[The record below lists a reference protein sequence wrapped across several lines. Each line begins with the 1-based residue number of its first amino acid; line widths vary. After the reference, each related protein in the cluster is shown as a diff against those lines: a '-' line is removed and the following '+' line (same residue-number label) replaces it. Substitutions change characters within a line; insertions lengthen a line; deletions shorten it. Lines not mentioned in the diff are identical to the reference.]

1 MQEKKFRVGLLGW
14 GNAGRFFHTPLIQV
28 DPGFDLVAVSTSR
41 AEAQDEL
48 PGVQVVSD
56 PQALFSNPDLDLIVV
71 TSPHRFHA
79 EHARAALLAGKHVVV
94 EKPLA
99 QSAQEAQELFEFA
112 NQMNGNLFVFQNRR
126 WDSDFMTV
134 RRVIE
139 SGALGEVYWFE
150 SHWSLYRP
158 KKRGVWRESPE
169 ALGGVLYDLGPHMVD
184 HALQLFGSPISV
196 YAQLKSHRAD
206 SLVDDMF
213 HLHLRYGSGLD
224 VSLSCDMLAA
234 LPGPRFHVRGNLG
247 TFEKHGHDPQ
257 EASLRS
263 GQIPAGDDWGTEP
276 EADWGRLKTQDLSG
290 LAIDGSVT
298 SLPGDYRQ
306 FYRQT
311 YARLTDKNAGN
322 DLKDVIMQLRILEA
336 AKRSAKNNSVES
348 LIDD

>member
-14 GNAGRFFHTPLIQV
+14 GNAGRYFHAPLIQV

-41 AEAQDEL
+41 AEAQDQL

-79 EHARAALLAGKHVVV
+79 EHARAALLAGKYVVV

-99 QSAQEAQELFEFA
+99 QSVQEAQELNELA
-112 NQMNGNLFVFQNRR
+112 NQMNGKLFVFQNRR

-184 HALQLFGSPISV
+184 HALQLFGSPTSV
-196 YAQLKSHRAD
+196 YAQLKSHRDD

-213 HLHLRYGSGLD
+213 HLHLRYCSGLD
-224 VSLSCDMLAA
+224 VTLSCDMLAA
-234 LPGPRFHVRGNLG
+234 LPGPRFHVRGRRG

-257 EASLRS
+257 EALLRS
-263 GQIPAGDDWGTEP
+263 GQIPTADGWGTEP
-276 EADWGRLKTQDLSG
+276 EADWGRLKTQDMSG

-306 FYRQT
+306 FYRQIH
-311 YARLTDKNAGN
+311 ARLKDETAGN

-336 AKRSAKNNSVES
+336 ARRSAENNSVES
-348 LIDD
+348 LADD